1 MATSLLRRVFLG
13 LLVFSAG
20 CDGPS
25 RSADARA
32 ADEAPRVTEAPPQAQ
47 SPDDAE
53 ESAVL
58 ADVEATRTAPAT
70 AEMPEN
76 GPAEDAPGVVDSD
89 TDVSPRLT
97 FERSEHVRGIY
108 LNAWAAGSTKRSGE
122 LTELAQ
128 RTEINS
134 FVIDLK
140 DATGYISHRTEIP
153 LAHEIGATEEIR
165 IRDIR
170 GLLARLHAAGIYPI
184 ARIVLFKDPIISKAR
199 PALAVQDT
207 AGGVWIDGKGQVW
220 VNPNHREVW
229 EYNVALAREAAE
241 LGFPEVQWDYVR
253 FPDAPSSE
261 LDRARFPSSDGRTKA
276 ETVRAFLG
284 YAREQLADLDLELT
298 ADVFGVTTV
307 ARRDVGIGQLWEL
320 MIDRV
325 DVALPMVYPSHY
337 WRGSYGFQQPNS
349 HPYEIV
355 YAALRDAVER
365 SAVVDGA
372 GRTRPWL
379 QDFTLGSPRYEGPE
393 VRAQIEAT
401 YDAGIQEWILWN
413 PGGRYT
419 EAALA
424 PAGGYLEG
432 MEPWIRYGGEIILA
446 SERPDPS
453 ALADEALAGS
463 VPSDSARIAPDTL
476 SGGPPPDTLSGGS
489 HPR

>member
-1 MATSLLRRVFLG
+1 MTTRLHHIALLGFVL
-13 LLVFSAG
+13 FSAG
-20 CDGPS
+20 CDGPPPS
-25 RSADARA
+25 PDSQATVQ
-32 ADEAPRVTEAPPQAQ
+32 APAPTEALLPEQ
-47 SPDDAE
+47 SPDDPEGPA
-53 ESAVL
+53 AQP
-58 ADVEATRTAPAT
+58 DVEATRTTRAS
-70 AEMPEN
+70 AEVPEN
-76 GPAEDAPGVVDSD
+76 GPGDEAPGVVDSD
-89 TDVSPRLT
+89 TGVPPRLT
-97 FERSEHVRGIY
+97 FERPEHVRGIY
-108 LNAWAAGSTKRSGE
+108 LNAWAAGSSKRSGE

-153 LAHEIGATEEIR
+153 LAHEIGATGEIR
-165 IRDIR
+165 IRDVG

-199 PALAVQDT
+199 PSLAVQDT

-229 EYNVALAREAAE
+229 DYNVALAREAAD
-241 LGFPEVQWDYVR
+241 LGFPEIQWDYVR
-253 FPDAPSSE
+253 FPDAPRSE
-261 LDRARFPSSDGRTKA
+261 LDRATFPASDGRTKA

-284 YAREQLADLDLELT
+284 YAREQLADLDVELT
-298 ADVFGVTTV
+298 ADVFGVSTV

-337 WRGSYGFQQPNS
+337 WRGSYGFQQPNG

-355 YAALRDAVER
+355 YAALKDAVER

-372 GRTRPWL
+372 GQTRPWL

-419 EAALA
+419 ESALA
-424 PAGGYLEG
+424 PAGGYPEG

-446 SERPDPS
+446 SERPDPA
-453 ALADEALAGS
+453 ALADGAVAGS
-463 VPSDSARIAPDTL
+463 VPSDSVKIAPDTL
-476 SGGPPPDTLSGGS
+476 SVGP